1 MKKPINFILS
11 GLLVCCLAYVTVGD
25 RHYDLQGVASE
36 EKVARIKRT
45 SGATVAVN
53 VTGWD
58 ANSAGKGVTS
68 EHIRYLVTSHRG

>member
-36 EKVARIKRT
+36 EKHVCADRT
-45 SGATVAVN
+45 HESCDG
-53 VTGWD
+53 GCECD
-58 ANSAGKGVTS
+58 GLGCPFS
-68 EHIRYLVTSHRG
+68 EEGGSK

>member
-36 EKVARIKRT
+36 EKVK
-45 SGATVAVN
+45 
-53 VTGWD
+53 
-58 ANSAGKGVTS
+58 
-68 EHIRYLVTSHRG
+68 HICKDKTHVWCDGSCECDGLGCQFSREGGDK